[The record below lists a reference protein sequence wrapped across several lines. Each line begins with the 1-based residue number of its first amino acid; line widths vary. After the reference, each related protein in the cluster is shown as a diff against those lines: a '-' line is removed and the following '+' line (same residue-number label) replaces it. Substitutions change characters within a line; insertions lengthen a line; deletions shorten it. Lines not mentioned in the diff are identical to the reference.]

1 MAAKAGADEQQHTN
15 PMITTGVYTMNM
27 TRFLAALAVLT
38 LLVGSVG
45 VTTPTN
51 AQTFSHSDNNGD
63 NQ

>member
-1 MAAKAGADEQQHTN
+1 
-15 PMITTGVYTMNM
+15 MNL

-45 VTTPTN
+45 VASPTN
-51 AQTFSHSDNNGD
+51 AQPFTHSDNNGD

>member
-1 MAAKAGADEQQHTN
+1 
-15 PMITTGVYTMNM
+15 MNM

-51 AQTFSHSDNNGD
+51 AQTFTHSDNNGD